1 MDKIATMC
9 LIGECK
15 EDFDNWYELHYEA
28 IGLRS
33 IDDEFY
39 IDGFYELPES
49 MQYGIYVDFFDSVG
63 LFPNIMPLIND
74 NNERVFQSYQDE
86 NHIQT
91 FDTRLEARAAAIQ
104 KANEIYNLDNK

>member
-1 MDKIATMC
+1 MY

-28 IGLRS
+28 IGLKS